1 MTQYQ
6 ATCTLVQAV
15 TKSVVQA
22 TYFLGFGT
30 LYIQELMLTF
40 PRNMLP
46 TYQVRRYYVQVD
58 STW

>member
-6 ATCTLVQAV
+6 ATYTLVQAV

-22 TYFLGFGT
+22 TNLLGFGT
-30 LYIQELMLTF
+30 PYIQELMLTF

-46 TYQVRRYYVQVD
+46 TH
-58 STW
+58 